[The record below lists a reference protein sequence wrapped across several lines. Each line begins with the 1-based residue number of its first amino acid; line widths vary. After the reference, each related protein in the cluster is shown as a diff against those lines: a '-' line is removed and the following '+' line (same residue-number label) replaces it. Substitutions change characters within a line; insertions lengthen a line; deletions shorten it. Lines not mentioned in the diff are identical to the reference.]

1 MTGVNPGRSAI
12 ALIGFGLLAMA
23 PGARAQSQVE
33 VVSPTPEPK
42 KGFEIVVPGPSS
54 RELTRPRDLE
64 FYGEDQRVP
73 YNPAFIEPFTG
84 STKGGT
90 RYGVSAYT
98 APQTPVG
105 PLSATNPLV
114 GMGWFS
120 LGFTVIWDTE
130 TPEALKPA
138 GAPR

>member
-1 MTGVNPGRSAI
+1 MERMKRKVAMI
-12 ALIGFGLLAMA
+12 VLIGLGSLAVA
-23 PGARAQSQVE
+23 GTCDAQSQVE
-33 VVSPTPEPK
+33 VVSPEPEPRR
-42 KGFEIVVPGPSS
+42 GLEIVVPGPSS

-84 STKGGT
+84 STRGGT
-90 RYGVSAYT
+90 RFGVSAYT

-120 LGFTVIWDTE
+120 LGFTVIWDLE